1 MEALRSLKWE
11 RKEEV
16 DSNEGED
23 DDDSEF
29 SERVWWRLE
38 RRSSIDECFF
48 CNASSVTFVR
58 VWSSIVFANWGV
70 RVRVEG
76 VFVWRLSFEQ

>member
-16 DSNEGED
+16 DSNEGD
-23 DDDSEF
+23 ADDDSEF

-38 RRSSIDECFF
+38 RRSSIDKCFF

-58 VWSSIVFANWGV
+58 VWSSIVFAKLKLEGLLV
-70 RVRVEG
+70 R
-76 VFVWRLSFEQ
+76 RLSF